1 MDLIE
6 DYVNQAAKNLADAMD
21 RTLLLEMQYPES
33 YAVHSFMLYTDDIDE
48 RCKWLDDHVD
58 GEWAYYNKTFYFS
71 NRKQKALF
79 LLRWA
84 E

>member
-1 MDLIE
+1 ME

-21 RTLLLEMQYPES
+21 QTLLLEMQYPES
-33 YAVHSFMLYTDDIDE
+33 YAMHNFVLYEDDVTRRID
-48 RCKWLDDHVD
+48 WLNEVSDDD
-58 GEWAYYNKTFYFS
+58 WAYYNKTFYFT
-71 NRKQKALF
+71 NKKQKALF